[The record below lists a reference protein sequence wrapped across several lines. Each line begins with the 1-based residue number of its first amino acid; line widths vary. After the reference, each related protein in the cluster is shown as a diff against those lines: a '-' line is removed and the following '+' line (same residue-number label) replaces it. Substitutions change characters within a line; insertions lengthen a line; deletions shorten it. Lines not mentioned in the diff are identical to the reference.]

1 MDDFP
6 SYKPPLIGDFHF
18 CLVCVCQRV
27 PESFPST
34 WCRWKTNWLPGS
46 RVPSESSWKH
56 RHRPFAMSTT
66 LRLGFSWFIHYIYT
80 HTHNMYV
87 YIYRQVLVLRIC
99 RNSRPRPNWEMR
111 VHRISF
117 ILRGPSSNNSAPPKT
132 IRSHH
137 GFFHCYREISSISSV
152 SFYNLGKS
160 RRHSRR
166 IPPWEL
172 ELLAYIHRI

>member
-1 MDDFP
+1 
-6 SYKPPLIGDFHF
+6 
-18 CLVCVCQRV
+18 
-27 PESFPST
+27 
-34 WCRWKTNWLPGS
+34 
-46 RVPSESSWKH
+46 
-56 RHRPFAMSTT
+56 
-66 LRLGFSWFIHYIYT
+66 
-80 HTHNMYV
+80 
-87 YIYRQVLVLRIC
+87 
-99 RNSRPRPNWEMR
+99 MR

-172 ELLAYIHRI
+172 ELLAYIHRIYSKSQGIDSSIFEERHWVFIAKYFFPHFPTVLRRWSRGVHFGEPENRKKKLIISGDLFFVETF